1 MPSGNG
7 QLSPALSKRLNV
19 SRTVD
24 GARPRRRVIKNMRGP
39 MLISAD
45 FDPRKRVNFGH
56 GQGELLAVESHQRHA
71 QRGVLGGGDD
81 A

>member
-24 GARPRRRVIKNMRGP
+24 GARPASLNRPAEALVAVPDPGRHHSVPVGDI
-39 MLISAD
+39 IS
-45 FDPRKRVNFGH
+45 
-56 GQGELLAVESHQRHA
+56 
-71 QRGVLGGGDD
+71 
-81 A
+81 